1 MQVQLADNA
10 EFSYRIERSAKRRTV
25 SIQIDAGEV
34 IVRAPKNAD
43 ELWISGW
50 VHSKADWIYPRL
62 CRQRDHLD
70 AHRIDLNS
78 GHIRLFGEEYR
89 LEHSA
94 KVLTPVERIDQRRKI
109 VWVGGRDSFADA
121 ERLELRLKRL
131 LREAAK
137 PLLTSMTR
145 DIANQIGL
153 VPKSVN
159 VRHYKRKWGQCS
171 SAKEVTLNWRILHLP
186 STIQAYVIV
195 HELCHLQQMNHSAR
209 FWALVEQYCPDY
221 RASREQLKHY
231 GAFLLW

>member
-43 ELWISGW
+43 ELWISSW

-70 AHRIDLNS
+70 AHRIDLSS
-78 GHIRLFGEEYR
+78 GTIRLFGEEYR

-94 KVLTPVERIDQRRKI
+94 KVLTPVERIDRLRKT
-109 VWVGGRDSFADA
+109 VWVGGRDSFSDA
-121 ERLELRLKRL
+121 ERLEIRLKRL
-131 LREAAK
+131 LRDAAK
-137 PLLTSMTR
+137 PILCKLTQEVAQRTR
-145 DIANQIGL
+145 LQPD
-153 VPKSVN
+153 SVN

-171 SAKEVTLNWRILHLP
+171 STKEVTLNWRILHLP
-186 STIQAYVIV
+186 TTIQEYVIV
-195 HELCHLQQMNHSAR
+195 HELCHLRQMDHSVR
-209 FWALVEQYCPDY
+209 FWKLVEQHCPEY
-221 RASREQLKHY
+221 HASREQLKQY
-231 GAFLLW
+231 GAYLLW